1 MSFLARLVLGRVLIA
16 LVTLLFVS
24 VAVFAATDIL
34 PGDVAEVVLGQ
45 SATPEAVAGLRA
57 ALHLDQP
64 AHLRYLIWLAHL
76 VTGDPGRSLVNN
88 LPVAELIA
96 SRLPNSVL
104 LAALTTALCVPVGL
118 ALGIASA
125 ALRGSI
131 LDRCASLVTLSVIS
145 VPEFFVA
152 TIMVLIFAVQLR
164 WLPAMAFSPR
174 IESVTAF
181 FRLYTLPVVSL
192 SFIVIAQ
199 MMRLTRA
206 ALIDVLRQPYVEMA
220 RLKGASSTRIVLRH
234 ALPNAIGPIANAV
247 ALSLSHLLG
256 GAIIIE
262 TIFNYPGLARLLV
275 DSVATRDLSLVQACA
290 MIFCAAYLGMVLLA
304 DLAGILS
311 NPRLRFR

>member
-1 MSFLARLVLGRVLIA
+1 MSPIAKLVGWRILIA
-16 LVTLLFVS
+16 LGTLIFVS
-24 VAVFAATDIL
+24 LAVFAATELL

-57 ALHLDQP
+57 AMHLDQP
-64 AHLRYLIWLAHL
+64 AYLRYVIWLGNL
-76 VTGDPGRSLVNN
+76 ITGNPGRSLVNN
-88 LPVAELIA
+88 LPVAGLIG
-96 SRLPNSVL
+96 SRLPNSL
-104 LAALTTALCVPVGL
+104 ILAALATAVCVPVGL

-125 ALRGSI
+125 ALRDSAF
-131 LDRCASLVTLSVIS
+131 DRATSVVTLSVIS

-152 TIMVLIFAVQLR
+152 TIMVLIFAVNLR

-181 FRLYTLPVVSL
+181 FRVYTLPVVSL
-192 SFIVIAQ
+192 SFIVVAQ

-220 RLKGASSTRIVLRH
+220 RLKGASPTRVVLRH

-275 DSVATRDLSLVQACA
+275 DAVATRDLSLVQACA
-290 MIFCAAYLGMVLLA
+290 MIFCAAYLLMVLLA